1 MVNEEII
8 NKLKQEYL
16 YEILAAKDVR
26 ASSAL
31 YAYARYLND
40 LPLEYK
46 YLPLYLKV
54 IEANNRYAVDAL
66 IEGYEPESYFNFI
79 AVPNHFVVQSL
90 FDTLDRHATNTLY
103 SASVRVICG
112 LLKRLYWN
120 VTDGFRLY
128 PPSIR
133 DINNLG
139 KHLDETEDQ
148 DHPANRIVLDILQ
161 FMSELDRLHETNKA
175 KLDIGRQ
182 SNKIRANFLDNR
194 RKLVQSIT
202 AAILV
207 RADEV
212 DLGTVP
218 EQLQ

>member
-16 YEILAAKDVR
+16 FEILAAKDIR

-46 YLPLYLKV
+46 HLPLYLKV
-54 IEANNRYAVDAL
+54 LEANNRYAVDAL
-66 IEGYEPESYFNFI
+66 LEGYEPESFFNFI
-79 AVPNHFVVQSL
+79 AVPNHFVVQCL
-90 FDTLDRHATNTLY
+90 FDTLDRHKSNTLY

-112 LLKRLYWN
+112 LLRRLYWN

-128 PPSIR
+128 PPLIR

-139 KHLDETEDQ
+139 KHLDETKDQ
-148 DHPANRIVLDILQ
+148 DDPANRSVLDILQ
-161 FMSELDRLHETNKA
+161 SMSELDRLHETNKA

-182 SNKIRANFLDNR
+182 SNKIRADFLDSR

-202 AAILV
+202 STVLL
-207 RADEV
+207 RAEEV
-212 DLGTVP
+212 DLGTLP